1 MEAKSFVDEPDTIE
15 ILQDLIR
22 INSVNSSLIP
32 GAPGEGEIAE
42 YIADFLNSIGFK
54 TDTVFV
60 QKGRPNVIG
69 KTGGDGPVLMLNG
82 HMDTVGVDYGEAAPF
97 KPVKRNGN
105 IYGRGAADMKGGL
118 AAILSAAKAVIDS
131 GCELEGSLLVAAVCD
146 EEHASIGTE
155 NLMRD
160 NHVDAAIVG
169 EPTSLDILIAH
180 KGFAWIDIETRGIA
194 AHGSAWDEGIDAI
207 AKMGKVQVGIEDYMN
222 DILLTKKH
230 PLLGPPSI
238 HSSIISGGRELSTY
252 PDLCKL
258 QVERRLIPGESRKD
272 IEREFELLLSSI
284 SKIDDDFDGNFEITF
299 FRGPMEVRKD
309 AKLCRLLSDCIVSL
323 TGVKPKFIGRSYW
336 LDTQIISECGV
347 PVVAFGPKGYGLH
360 AAVEYVEIDSVV
372 QNAVILERLIKKYCG
387 IV

>member
-194 AHGSAWDEGIDAI
+194 AHGSAWDEGVDAI

-323 TGVKPKFIGRSYW
+323 TGVKPKYIGRSYW
-336 LDTQIISECGV
+336 LDTQIISEYGV

-387 IV
+387 MV

>member
-1 MEAKSFVDEPDTIE
+1 METKTFVDESDTIE

-22 INSVNSSLIP
+22 INSVNPSLIP

-42 YIADFLNSIGFK
+42 YVADFLNSIGLK

-82 HMDTVGVDYGEAAPF
+82 HMDTVGVDYMEAAPF
-97 KPVKRNGN
+97 KPVKRNCN

-118 AAILSAAKAVIDS
+118 AAILSAAKAVMDS
-131 GCELEGSLLVAAVCD
+131 SCELEGSLMVAAVCD

-323 TGVKPKFIGRSYW
+323 TGVKPKYIGRSYW
-336 LDTQIISECGV
+336 LDTQIISEYGV

-387 IV
+387 MV

>member
-1 MEAKSFVDEPDTIE
+1 METKTFVDESDTIE

-22 INSVNSSLIP
+22 INSVNPSLIP

-42 YIADFLNSIGFK
+42 YVADFLNSIGLK

-82 HMDTVGVDYGEAAPF
+82 HMDTVGVDYMEAAPF
-97 KPVKRNGN
+97 KPVKRNCN

-118 AAILSAAKAVIDS
+118 AAILSAAKAVMDS
-131 GCELEGSLLVAAVCD
+131 SCELEGSLMVAAVCD

-160 NHVDAAIVG
+160 NHVDAAIVC

-180 KGFAWIDIETRGIA
+180 KGFAWIDSETRGIA

-207 AKMGKVQVGIEDYMN
+207 AKMGKVQVGIEDFMN

-387 IV
+387 MV